1 MRWMPTLSP
10 TGRAFAVL
18 AALFTFIGLSRHA
31 AWHAHT
37 LDMAYYARLVWG
49 LGHGDP
55 SQPVIDAPHAL
66 GLHFEPIL
74 LPLAALSR
82 LGLPATPLL
91 LCVQALAGAAAI
103 FPAHALARRHLPA
116 HALPVALCV
125 FLVPAFGRNLDFDF
139 HPNTLAVWPLLA
151 FVNALDAGRLRPAAL
166 WLGLAL
172 TCREDIGLQGA
183 AAALLFPGL
192 GLRARLGFAAGG
204 LLWFGAYAGVLQ
216 PAFAHGHPRS
226 SLAQHFGMLGVP
238 VGAGLPALL
247 AGLAAQPV
255 ALLQHLATFDRVL
268 YVPVLLATTALLP
281 LRAPRLLGGALPIV
295 GVNLLSGFEGVRD
308 LDSHYLT
315 AAAPF
320 LYAAAVVGAGALP
333 DAPRAARHLRWVF
346 ALAFLLCVR
355 PWPWTRVRAWFP
367 DADTTSARAAA
378 AQIPPD
384 APLVAPSE
392 ILAHL
397 AERPRV
403 HHRWFAP
410 ADPALWRITP
420 EWVVV
425 PPSAPPT
432 ARDPNTGA
440 AAAP

>member
-1 MRWMPTLSP
+1 MLTLSP
-10 TGRAFAVL
+10 PGRAFAVL

-31 AWHAHT
+31 SWHAHT

-49 LGHGDP
+49 LGRGDP
-55 SQPVIDAPHAL
+55 GQPVIDAPHWL

-91 LCVQALAGAAAI
+91 LCAQALAGAAAV
-103 FPAHALARRHLPA
+103 FPAYALARRHLPA

-139 HPNTLAVWPLLA
+139 HPNTVAIWPLLA
-151 FVNALDAGRLRPAAL
+151 FVNALDAGRLRAAAL
-166 WLGLAL
+166 WFGLAL

-192 GLRARLGFAAGG
+192 GLRARLAFAAAG
-204 LLWFGAYAGVLQ
+204 LCWFGAYAGLIQ
-216 PAFAHGHPRS
+216 PAFTHDHPRS

-238 VGAGLPALL
+238 VDAGLPALL
-247 AGLAAQPV
+247 AGLAAQPG
-255 ALLQHLATFDRVL
+255 ALLRHLSTLDRLL
-268 YVPVLLATTALLP
+268 YVPALLVTTALLP

-295 GVNLLSGFEGVRD
+295 GVNLLSGFDGVRD

-315 AAAPF
+315 AATPF
-320 LYAAAVVGAGALP
+320 LFAAAVVGAGTLP
-333 DAPRAARHLRWVF
+333 DAQRAARRLQWVF
-346 ALAFLLCVR
+346 ALAFLLCAR
-355 PWPWTRVRAWFP
+355 PWPWTRVRALFP
-367 DADTTSARAAA
+367 DADTVAARAAA

-403 HHRWFAP
+403 YHRWFAP
-410 ADPALWRITP
+410 DDPTLWRITT
-420 EWVVV
+420 EWAVI
-425 PPSAPPT
+425 PPVDAPRSSSP
-432 ARDPNTGA
+432 
-440 AAAP
+440 

>member
-1 MRWMPTLSP
+1 MSTPSSP
-10 TGRAFAVL
+10 GRAFAAL
-18 AALFTFIGLSRHA
+18 AALFAFIGLSRHA
-31 AWHAHT
+31 SWHAHT

-74 LPLAALSR
+74 LPLAGLCR

-91 LCVQALAGAAAI
+91 LCAQALAGAAAV
-103 FPAHALARRHLPA
+103 FPACALARRHLPA

-139 HPNTLAVWPLLA
+139 HPNTVAVWPLLA
-151 FVNALDAGRLRPAAL
+151 FANALDAGRTRAAAL
-166 WLGLAL
+166 WFALAL
-172 TCREDIGLQGA
+172 TCREDVGLQGA
-183 AAALLFPGL
+183 AAALLWPGL
-192 GLRARLGFAAGG
+192 GRGARLGFALAGV
-204 LLWFGAYAGVLQ
+204 LWFGAYAGLVQ

-238 VGAGLPALL
+238 VDAGLPALAAGVL
-247 AGLAAQPV
+247 AHPA
-255 ALLQHLATFDRVL
+255 ALLRHLATLDRLVYL
-268 YVPVLLATTALLP
+268 PALLATAAFLP
-281 LRAPRLLGGALPIV
+281 LRAPRLLGGALPIA

-315 AAAPF
+315 AATPF
-320 LYAAAVVGAGALP
+320 LFAAAVVGAGTLP
-333 DAPRAARHLRWVF
+333 EPPRAARRLVGVF
-346 ALAFLLCVR
+346 ALAFLLCAR
-355 PWPWTRVRAWFP
+355 PWPWTRLRGLFP
-367 DADTTSARAAA
+367 DADTEAARAAA

-403 HHRWFAP
+403 YHRWFAP
-410 ADPALWRITP
+410 DDPTLWRITTA
-420 EWVVV
+420 WVVI
-425 PPSAPPT
+425 PPT
-432 ARDPNTGA
+432 ARDRRAGA
-440 AAAP
+440 AAGP

>member
-1 MRWMPTLSP
+1 
-10 TGRAFAVL
+10 
-18 AALFTFIGLSRHA
+18 
-31 AWHAHT
+31 
-37 LDMAYYARLVWG
+37 
-49 LGHGDP
+49 
-55 SQPVIDAPHAL
+55 
-66 GLHFEPIL
+66 
-74 LPLAALSR
+74 
-82 LGLPATPLL
+82 
-91 LCVQALAGAAAI
+91 
-103 FPAHALARRHLPA
+103 
-116 HALPVALCV
+116 
-125 FLVPAFGRNLDFDF
+125 
-139 HPNTLAVWPLLA
+139 
-151 FVNALDAGRLRPAAL
+151 
-166 WLGLAL
+166 
-172 TCREDIGLQGA
+172 
-183 AAALLFPGL
+183 
-192 GLRARLGFAAGG
+192 
-204 LLWFGAYAGVLQ
+204 
-216 PAFAHGHPRS
+216 
-226 SLAQHFGMLGVP
+226 MLGVP
-238 VGAGLPALL
+238 VDAGLPALL
-247 AGLAAQPV
+247 AGLAAHPV

-320 LYAAAVVGAGALP
+320 LYAATVVGAGTLP

-346 ALAFLLCVR
+346 ALAFLLCAR